1 MPTLFQ
7 ALAPIKLQHL
17 LKAQLFKSTAVGA
30 LAIGCVAAIGA
41 IPGRRADRVI
51 VRAMAVTIV
60 ITGAIIAI
68 AGGRATKAWAVSFSL
83 SRHV

>member
-41 IPGRRADRVI
+41 ILGHLARRAI
-51 VRAMAVTIV
+51 AAGMAATIV
-60 ITGAIIAI
+60 ITGAIVAI
-68 AGGRATKAWAVSFSL
+68 AGGRATKARLVSFSL
-83 SRHV
+83 SRHI